1 MPFLTGCTTIKVPA
15 EFVYKEVETRNFTL
29 ASWQKVTNPAAP
41 YKIYI
46 EGDGYAF
53 NARGKATQDQTP
65 RGTLVRELAF
75 GDDSPNV
82 IYFAR
87 PYQYIKSPICSKRH
101 WTTARF
107 ALEVINAEYEA
118 IKNIADNNPVKTP
131 DYANMSLR
139 DELQTRFNLDE
150 LNNLQQKYGVQQTSA
165 LKSQITASSPQSSY
179 VQPISSQQ
187 PNSQPST
194 WDNTLRK
201 AEQLTTAALDGLS
214 LGWTDELEGA
224 ASAVGYG
231 LASLNPQWD
240 KTNESFWDAMKRGY
254 VKGRDNRRQV
264 LAQGLQ
270 ENPTTTTIT
279 QMAGAYAS
287 PIKFFGYSKTTPLGI
302 QNKLNN
308 YDAVAN
314 GIIYGIGSGQ
324 DNWQNYAQQIG
335 IGLVGNFAG
344 NRFAAQAFGRAVNP
358 LIRNAFSTASGE
370 ATGYVIDGIKNQYH
384 NYNK

>member
-1 MPFLTGCTTIKVPA
+1 MPA

-87 PYQYIKSPICSKRH
+87 PCQYIKSPICSKRH

-139 DELQTRFNLDE
+139 DELQTRFDLDE

>member
-87 PYQYIKSPICSKRH
+87 PCQYIKSPICSKRH

-131 DYANMSLR
+131 DYVNMSLR
-139 DELQTRFNLDE
+139 DELQTRFDLDE

-201 AEQLTTAALDGLS
+201 AEQLSTAALDGLS
-214 LGWTDELEGA
+214 LGWADELEGA

-231 LASLNPQWD
+231 LASLNPQWN

-270 ENPTTTTIT
+270 ENPTTTTVT

>member
-1 MPFLTGCTTIKVPA
+1 MPA

-75 GDDSPNV
+75 GDDSQNV

-87 PYQYIKSPICSKRH
+87 PCQYIKSPICSKRH

-139 DELQTRFNLDE
+139 DELQTRFDLDE

-214 LGWTDELEGA
+214 LGWADELEGA

-231 LASLNPQWD
+231 LASLNPQWN

-270 ENPTTTTIT
+270 ENPTTTTVT

>member
-1 MPFLTGCTTIKVPA
+1 MPA

-75 GDDSPNV
+75 GDDSQNV

-214 LGWTDELEGA
+214 LGWADELEGA

-231 LASLNPQWD
+231 LASLNPQWN

-270 ENPTTTTIT
+270 ENPTTTTVT

-287 PIKFFGYSKTTPLGI
+287 PINLFKYSKTAPLGI

-308 YDAVAN
+308 YNAAAN

-358 LIRNAFSTASGE
+358 LIRNAFKASPLPALIFIFMPCVRGKS
-370 ATGYVIDGIKNQYH
+370 GMFGQYIDII
-384 NYNK
+384 

>member
-29 ASWQKVTNPAAP
+29 ASRQKVTNPAAP

-87 PYQYIKSPICSKRH
+87 PCQYIKSPICSKRH

-139 DELQTRFNLDE
+139 DELQTRFDLDE

>member
-1 MPFLTGCTTIKVPA
+1 MPFTGCTTIKVPA

-75 GDDSPNV
+75 GDDSQNV

-139 DELQTRFNLDE
+139 DELQTRFDLDE

-214 LGWTDELEGA
+214 LGWADELEGA
-224 ASAVGYG
+224 ASTVGYG
-231 LASLNPQWD
+231 LASLNPQWN

-270 ENPTTTTIT
+270 ENSTTTTVI

-287 PIKFFGYSKTTPLGI
+287 PINLFKYSKTAPLGI

-308 YDAVAN
+308 YNAAAN

>member
-1 MPFLTGCTTIKVPA
+1 MKHGILLLPAGKRLPIRLLLIK
-15 EFVYKEVETRNFTL
+15 
-29 ASWQKVTNPAAP
+29 
-41 YKIYI
+41 
-46 EGDGYAF
+46 
-53 NARGKATQDQTP
+53 
-65 RGTLVRELAF
+65 F
-75 GDDSPNV
+75 GDNRPNV

-87 PYQYIKSPICSKRH
+87 PCQYIKSPICSKRH

-118 IKNIADNNPVKTP
+118 IKNIADNNPIKTP

-139 DELQTRFNLDE
+139 DELQTRFDLDE

-165 LKSQITASSPQSSY
+165 LKSQITASSTQSSY

-214 LGWTDELEGA
+214 LGWADELEGA

-231 LASLNPQWD
+231 LASLNPQWN
-240 KTNESFWDAMKRGY
+240 KTNESFWDAMKRGH

-270 ENPTTTTIT
+270 ENPTTTTVT

-308 YDAVAN
+308 YDAVAD
-314 GIIYGIGSGQ
+314 GIAYGIGSGQ
-324 DNWQNYAQQIG
+324 DNWQNYAKQTV
-335 IGLVGNFAG
+335 IGLVGNLAG
-344 NRFAAQAFGRAVNP
+344 
-358 LIRNAFSTASGE
+358 
-370 ATGYVIDGIKNQYH
+370 

>member
-87 PYQYIKSPICSKRH
+87 PCQYIKSPICSKRH

-131 DYANMSLR
+131 DYVNMSLR
-139 DELQTRFNLDE
+139 DELQTRFDLDE

-214 LGWTDELEGA
+214 LGWADELEGA

-231 LASLNPQWD
+231 LASLNPQWN

-270 ENPTTTTIT
+270 ENPTTTTVT

-370 ATGYVIDGIKNQYH
+370 ATGYH
-384 NYNK
+384 NNRAWAF

>member
-1 MPFLTGCTTIKVPA
+1 M
-15 EFVYKEVETRNFTL
+15 YKEVETRNFTL

-53 NARGKATQDQTP
+53 NVRGKATQDQTP

-87 PYQYIKSPICSKRH
+87 PCQYIKSPICSKRH

-131 DYANMSLR
+131 DYVNMSLR
-139 DELQTRFNLDE
+139 DELQTRFDLDE

-214 LGWTDELEGA
+214 LGWADELEGA

-231 LASLNPQWD
+231 LASLNPQWN

-270 ENPTTTTIT
+270 ENPTTTTVT